1 MFCREQATGF
11 RLRQSELA
19 AQNVGL
25 AFVGSGNALMAAD
38 FREQQQLEVPVLVD
52 PKRVT
57 YSQLGFTHSY
67 GMLFNPRVW
76 LNGLRATRAGF
87 RQGKTQGDPWQQ
99 GGVLVVRRGGALEW
113 GYASATAGDHPPLD
127 AVFEAAT
134 RAAQGA

>member
-1 MFCREQATGF
+1 
-11 RLRQSELA
+11 
-19 AQNVGL
+19 
-25 AFVGSGNALMAAD
+25 
-38 FREQQQLEVPVLVD
+38 
-52 PKRVT
+52 
-57 YSQLGFTHSY
+57 
-67 GMLFNPRVW
+67 
-76 LNGLRATRAGF
+76 LRATKAGF